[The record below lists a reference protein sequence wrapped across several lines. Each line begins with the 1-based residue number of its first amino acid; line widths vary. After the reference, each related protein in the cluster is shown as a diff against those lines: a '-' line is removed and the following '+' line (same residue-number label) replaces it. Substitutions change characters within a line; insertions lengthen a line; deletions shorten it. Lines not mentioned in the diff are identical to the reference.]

1 MVLEKELRVLHL
13 DLKAS
18 RRRLSSAASQE
29 EYPISHWAEPEH
41 RSLKAHLYCDT
52 LCPIRSHFL
61 IMQLPGPTIFKPPQA
76 PSLAIE
82 CNAVSSQTIYTQP
95 TEMELAVTGYLIIL
109 CILRLCYLLENPVF

>member
-18 RRRLSSAASQE
+18 RRRLSSAGSQE

-41 RSLKAHLYCDT
+41 RSLKAHPYCDT
-52 LCPIRSHFL
+52 LCPTRPHFL
-61 IMQLPGPTIFKPPQA
+61 IMPLPGPNIFKPPQD
-76 PSLAIE
+76 PSLAIK
-82 CNAVSSQTIYTQP
+82 CNVVSSETIYTQL

-109 CILRLCYLLENPVF
+109 